1 MMHLLKGQRD
11 QPIIGK
17 QRQFSMV
24 DAEYVQQESVKAEVS
39 KAILNQIRKAII
51 RGTIIELETGWLGSN
66 PG

>member
-1 MMHLLKGQRD
+1 
-11 QPIIGK
+11 
-17 QRQFSMV
+17 MV